1 MTGMVEDRAGGRM
14 PYEKADLACQSILSA
29 VSKLDRSSPAVLREI
44 RANLEIEIMIDRV
57 GGSRRRLLRM
67 LSEYC
72 DARIRE
78 KERASQARSEG
89 GFNRALR
96 ALVPARYRQPPQRQG

>member
-1 MTGMVEDRAGGRM
+1 MTGTVKDHAGDRM
-14 PYEKADLACQSILSA
+14 FHEKADQACQIILSA
-29 VSKLDRSSPAVLREI
+29 ASKLDRSSPAVLREI
-44 RANLEIEIMIDRV
+44 RDNLEIEIMIDRV

-78 KERASQARSEG
+78 KERASRARPVG
-89 GFNRALR
+89 GFDRAPR
-96 ALVPARYRQPPQRQG
+96 TLVPDRYRHPPQRLG